1 MRFDDTEVV
10 ALLGALSEAK
20 GPSGFE
26 DEVLDVVRRF
36 CTGWAR
42 VEENTLRDGLITLGS
57 FTGEKPVLMLDA
69 HGDEVGGM
77 VRAIRSNG
85 TMSFVELGGF
95 SPNVLAGQDVWVRAT
110 DGSWVRGVI
119 GVKPPHFWSEA
130 ERASGKAPLVLDV
143 GATSREDAVGR
154 FHMGMGEPFV
164 PATSFSFDA
173 RTGVALGK
181 AFDCRAGVCAMLLT
195 LRELSGKGDLPFDV
209 VASVS
214 AQEEVGERG
223 VAAAVR
229 HFSPSVAFMFEG
241 CPADDTFSAP
251 DEVQAALRQG
261 PMLRYFDRCMITNP
275 RYQRFVL
282 QVAAEAGLPAQTSV
296 RVGGGTDG
304 GPTHLLD
311 VPCVVAGVPCRHVH
325 AGTAICAL
333 EDVKATAELAVTVA
347 RRLTPEVVAGF

>member
-1 MRFDDTEVV
+1 MQFDDTEVV
-10 ALLGALSEAK
+10 ALLGALSNAK
-20 GPSGFE
+20 APSGFE
-26 DEVLDVVRRF
+26 EETLGVVRRF
-36 CTGWAR
+36 CEGWAR
-42 VEENTLRDGLITLGS
+42 VDENTLRDGLVTPTS

-77 VRAIRSNG
+77 VRCIHANG
-85 TMSFVELGGF
+85 TMGFVELGRF
-95 SPNVLAGQDVWVRAT
+95 SPNVLAGQDVYVRAT
-110 DGSWVRGVI
+110 DGSWVHGVI

-130 ERASGKAPLVLDV
+130 ERAAGAAPLVLDV
-143 GATSREDAVGR
+143 GATSREDAVTR
-154 FHMGMGEPFV
+154 FRMGMGEPFV
-164 PATSFSFDA
+164 PATAFSFDE

-181 AFDCRAGVCAMLLT
+181 AFDCRAGVCAMLLA
-195 LRELSGKGDLPFDV
+195 LRELARRDDLPFDV

-229 HFSPSVAFMFEG
+229 HFSPTVALMFEG

-261 PMLRYFDRCMITNP
+261 PMFRYFDRCMITNP

-282 QVAAEAGLPAQTSV
+282 AVAAEAGLPVQTSV
-296 RVGGGTDG
+296 RTGGGTDG

-333 EDVKATAELAVTVA
+333 DDVKTTAEVAVAVA
-347 RRLTPEVVAGF
+347 ERLTPEVVAGF